1 MKHIR
6 VAPYHPASNGLA
18 ERFVQT
24 FKKAMSAARN
34 DGASLSQK
42 LCRFLLT
49 YCSTPH
55 ATTQVAPCE
64 LFLKRNIRTRL
75 DAIRPNYSGTVCD
88 KQALQKELHDRHA
101 RSREFEIGQK
111 VMAKNFLQG
120 PLWVAGVIS
129 ECKGLLTYLVE
140 VEPHVFWRRHVDHIK
155 HRHEAESVTPTENDH
170 SVTYEDTLPE
180 NSAKDVS
187 NEKKVAEKLPSPDSM
202 LLPSHQAVQASDEP
216 VVPVVVEPDDGKT
229 GSSKS
234 TTTTP
239 KTVTVPEMHSQ
250 QPCYPMRQRKPP
262 DYYGRGKQT

>member
-1 MKHIR
+1 M
-6 VAPYHPASNGLA
+6 
-18 ERFVQT
+18 
-24 FKKAMSAARN
+24 
-34 DGASLSQK
+34 
-42 LCRFLLT
+42 
-49 YCSTPH
+49 
-55 ATTQVAPCE
+55 
-64 LFLKRNIRTRL
+64 
-75 DAIRPNYSGTVCD
+75 
-88 KQALQKELHDRHA
+88 
-101 RSREFEIGQK
+101 
-111 VMAKNFLQG
+111 
-120 PLWVAGVIS
+120 VAGVIS
-129 ECKGLLTYLVE
+129 ECKGPLTYLVE

-229 GSSKS
+229 CSSKS

-250 QPCYPMRQRKPP
+250 QPRYPMRQRKPP
-262 DYYGRGKQT
+262 DY

>member
-1 MKHIR
+1 MASSTTTAKTIETLRLLFASYGVPNQLVSDNGPQFVSKDSAEFMAGNAVKYIR

-42 LCRFLLT
+42 WCRFLLT
-49 YCSTPH
+49 YRSTPH

-64 LFLKRNIRTRL
+64 LFLKRNVRTRS

-88 KQALQKELHDRHA
+88 KQALQKEFDDHHA
-101 RSREFEIGQK
+101 RSRKFEIGQK

-129 ECKGLLTYLVE
+129 ECKGPLTYLVE

-155 HRHEAESVTPTENDH
+155 HRHETESVISTENDH
-170 SVTYEDTLPE
+170 SVTLEDMLPE
-180 NSAKDVS
+180 NSTGDTS
-187 NEKKVAEKLPSPDSM
+187 NEKRVAEVPILIQCFYHHIR
-202 LLPSHQAVQASDEP
+202 LCRHQLN
-216 VVPVVVEPDDGKT
+216 
-229 GSSKS
+229 
-234 TTTTP
+234 
-239 KTVTVPEMHSQ
+239 
-250 QPCYPMRQRKPP
+250 R
-262 DYYGRGKQT
+262 